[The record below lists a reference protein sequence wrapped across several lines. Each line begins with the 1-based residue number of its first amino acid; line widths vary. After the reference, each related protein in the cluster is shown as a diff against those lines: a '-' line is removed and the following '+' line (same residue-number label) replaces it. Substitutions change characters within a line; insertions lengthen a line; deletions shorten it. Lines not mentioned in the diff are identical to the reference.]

1 MIQDAFVALDF
12 ETANGKRTSICS
24 VGMVKVIDSQI
35 TETFHTLVN
44 PQDYF
49 SQQNIKVHGIQPEDV
64 ENAPT
69 FDYVFPYMMQF
80 IADVNSGLKML
91 FYGGL
96 KMSFFSGLRLSYI

>member
-1 MIQDAFVALDF
+1 
-12 ETANGKRTSICS
+12 
-24 VGMVKVIDSQI
+24 MVKVIDSQI

-69 FDYVFPYMMQF
+69 FDYVFPYILCNLLQ
-80 IADVNSGLKML
+80 IYL
-91 FYGGL
+91 
-96 KMSFFSGLRLSYI
+96 LSHITRDSR

>member
-49 SQQNIKVHGIQPEDV
+49 SQQILKFMAYNQK
-64 ENAPT
+64 
-69 FDYVFPYMMQF
+69 M
-80 IADVNSGLKML
+80 LKMH
-91 FYGGL
+91 
-96 KMSFFSGLRLSYI
+96 LRLTTYFHI

>member
-49 SQQNIKVHGIQPEDV
+49 HNKILKFMAYNQK
-64 ENAPT
+64 
-69 FDYVFPYMMQF
+69 M
-80 IADVNSGLKML
+80 LKMH
-91 FYGGL
+91 
-96 KMSFFSGLRLSYI
+96 LRLTTYFHI

>member
-49 SQQNIKVHGIQPEDV
+49 SQQNIKVHGIQQK
-64 ENAPT
+64 
-69 FDYVFPYMMQF
+69 M
-80 IADVNSGLKML
+80 LKMH
-91 FYGGL
+91 
-96 KMSFFSGLRLSYI
+96 LRLTTYFHI